1 MKMARRS
8 LVTWGVDSFIE
19 TDHVVVLSEGGFLG
33 IPVLA
38 VAVAETAGTGAP
50 SVIIRATCQT

>member
-1 MKMARRS
+1 M
-8 LVTWGVDSFIE
+8 TWGVDSFIE